1 MKNNFQLPAVQ
12 KVSET
17 DLDYYTRQ
25 YLQTL
30 VDNNLVVS
38 WINFFSMKW
47 RNPWEGEKKLKS
59 VTGWEID
66 DTNVEN
72 SWIVVYAKA
81 VKQQSK
87 LLLLLLL
94 L

>member
-17 DLDYYTRQ
+17 DLDHYTRQ

-38 WINFFSMKW
+38 LINFFSMKW
-47 RNPWEGEKKLKS
+47 RNPWEEEKKTKIC
-59 VTGWEID
+59 TGWEID

-81 VKQQSK
+81 VKRQSK
-87 LLLLLLL
+87 LLLLL
-94 L
+94 

>member
-38 WINFFSMKW
+38 LINFFSMKW
-47 RNPWEGEKKLKS
+47 RNPWEEEKKTKIC
-59 VTGWEID
+59 TGWEID

-72 SWIVVYAKA
+72 SWIIVYAKA
-81 VKQQSK
+81 VKRQSR

-94 L
+94 

>member
-1 MKNNFQLPAVQ
+1 MKNKFQLPAVQ

-47 RNPWEGEKKLKS
+47 RNPWEGGEKKLKF

-72 SWIVVYAKA
+72 SWIIVYAKA
-81 VKQQSK
+81 VKRQSR

-94 L
+94 